1 MDVNVKVTVPALEKL
16 VDYAASGIGAVAGP
30 MLAPWKAGREAK
42 ARRIE
47 AGGEADSLKLI
58 AHAQAD
64 ARRSLVAPHE
74 AGRGALNIGPEGIA
88 QRIEFQNKKRQA
100 NIVSV
105 VHAAAAELEGK
116 EVPDHEP
123 DPDWTARFFDSVQD
137 VSSDDMRKLWAK
149 ILSGE
154 VEAPGRTSLRTLDI
168 LKNMTKKDAQLFN
181 SVGDYVIR
189 SFVYYPREYKSSH
202 GALSYHNI
210 LHLEFVG
217 LLRWVAGLSQPL
229 EFHQESG
236 GIVDVQYQNQVLRI
250 STEDKPKRILIP
262 VILLTEAGSEL
273 CRILECTVR
282 MHYLQSFS
290 KFLHRENCNL
300 SCASIIENLPNGS
313 VNVSDP
319 FTLIEPEP

>member
-1 MDVNVKVTVPALEKL
+1 MDVNVKFTVPALEKL

-149 ILSGE
+149 VLSGE

-181 SVGDYVIR
+181 DVCDYVIHD
-189 SFVYYPREYKSSH
+189 FIYYPQEYQISH
-202 GALSYHNI
+202 RVLSFRNMLY
-210 LHLEFVG
+210 LEAVG
-217 LLRWVAGLSQPL
+217 LLQTGSFLSR
-229 EFHQESG
+229 S
-236 GIVDVQYQNQVLRI
+236 IKIDQNHSPAYFDYKNMILRV
-250 STEDKPKRILIP
+250 STEDSPKEVSVPVVLLTGAGIELHRILK
-262 VILLTEAGSEL
+262 
-273 CRILECTVR
+273 CNVR
-282 MHYLQSFS
+282 MDYLQSFS
-290 KFLHRENCNL
+290 KFLREKNCELTCAPIVARRTNDHVTL
-300 SCASIIENLPNGS
+300 SP
-313 VNVSDP
+313 P